1 MTTVISPRPR
11 PRTSAGIAPLRTPAQ
26 RQLTGAAAVTALC
39 LAIATLWICYV
50 LVHLG
55 DPGVEA
61 PRDQLAILLY
71 ALPTAGAG
79 MLLHAHR
86 PGNPLGW
93 VMLLYALTS
102 MLPSATAAPVWVEV
116 SDPGIVGAAAIVRGV
131 CDTVSQSLFYVL
143 PLWLPAGRLTTRKW
157 WWYIGAVT
165 LWVLPDSMSFLD
177 RTTVF
182 GRPNPLAGGAV
193 TGFFGSVSDH
203 LDSLYDPVNYLLIG
217 IAAAVLLVRLLR
229 PAQAARPD
237 SAGSGGLEGSGGSTA
252 GPRRRAHLAAM
263 LGAYLLWAGMQDYY
277 TRRFQYEYWLSY
289 SLFTAAGAV
298 WAVAVAFLV
307 VRDGGW
313 RLDRAARS
321 VLTGLL
327 LVTGLTLLFVVCAAV
342 LSSWLLP
349 GRGAAALVLIALV
362 YGLGTGLPRVTR
374 WAVGAV
380 DRLYYGERAQP
391 YQVLRTLAG
400 QVRQVVEPE
409 RLPSALCTAVAEE
422 LRLPGVALTVS
433 TRAGRRPLAAVG
445 RLDGPVQ
452 DFALVH
458 HGTVIGELTVGLRA
472 GEEELDPS
480 DVGILRSLADQAS
493 PAVAS
498 LQLLEDLQA
507 SREQIVAAREEER
520 RWLRRDIH
528 DGLGP
533 ALAGLRLRVDNA
545 ASAAGSTAGPTSAPA
560 GSDTGAGAAGNGAGD
575 GLAETLRGISRD
587 LAMTIKEVRRIT
599 DRLGPAPLGEFGL
612 ARAVQHLAATFSS
625 DGLTVTATLQPDPLP
640 ELPAAVEVAAYRITA
655 EALNN
660 VLRHARARHAQVSLR
675 VDETHL
681 TLTVQDDGIGLG
693 EFRPPAEQPDC
704 GVGLRSM
711 ADRAAEIGG
720 RCTIDRQPA
729 DNGTRVLA
737 VLPRHPSHT
746 QGASGCR

>member
-1 MTTVISPRPR
+1 MTTVIPSRSR
-11 PRTSAGIAPLRTPAQ
+11 PRTPAGGLPRRTAAQ
-26 RQLTGAAAVTALC
+26 RHLTGAAAVTVFC
-39 LAIATLWICYV
+39 LVVATLWVCYV

-55 DPGVEA
+55 SPGIEA

-93 VMLLYALTS
+93 VMLVYALTS
-102 MLPSATAAPVWVEV
+102 MLPSAVAAPVWVEV
-116 SDPGIVGAAAIVRGV
+116 SDPGIVGAAAVVRGV
-131 CDTVSQSLFYVL
+131 CDTISQTLFYVL
-143 PLWLPAGRLTTRKW
+143 PLWLPAARLTTSRW

-165 LWVLPDSMSFLD
+165 LWVLPYQMSFLD
-177 RTTVF
+177 NTTVF
-182 GRPNPLAGGAV
+182 GHPNPLADSGPAN
-193 TGFFGSVSDH
+193 FFGSVTGH

-229 PAQAARPD
+229 RAA
-237 SAGSGGLEGSGGSTA
+237 
-252 GPRRRAHLAAM
+252 PRRRAHLAGM

-321 VLTGLL
+321 VLIGLVL
-327 LVTGLTLLFVVCAAV
+327 ATGLTVVFVVCAAV
-342 LSSWLLP
+342 LSGWLVP

-362 YGLGTGLPRVTR
+362 FVLGACLPRAAR
-374 WAVGAV
+374 RAVGAV
-380 DRLYYGERAQP
+380 DRLYYGDRAQP
-391 YQVLRTLAG
+391 YHVLRTLAG
-400 QVRQVVEPE
+400 QVRQVVDPE
-409 RLPSALCTAVAEE
+409 RLPSALCTTVAEE
-422 LRLPGVALTVS
+422 LRLPGVALAVT
-433 TRAGRRPLAAVG
+433 TRAGRRSLAAVG
-445 RLDGPVQ
+445 RLDGPVRG
-452 DFALVH
+452 FELVH
-458 HGTVIGELTVGLRA
+458 NGAVIGELTVGLRA
-472 GEEELDPS
+472 GEERLDPS
-480 DVGILRSLADQAS
+480 DVDILRSLADQAS

-498 LQLLEDLQA
+498 LRLQEDLQA

-545 ASAAGSTAGPTSAPA
+545 ASAAGAEAGGAEAGGAETGDAVDSAA
-560 GSDTGAGAAGNGAGD
+560 DGAAGSGAGSE
-575 GLAETLRGISRD
+575 AIARTLQDISVD

-612 ARAVQHLAATFSS
+612 TRAIQHLAASFSS
-625 DGLTVTATLQPDPLP
+625 DGLAVSAALQPDPLP

-660 VLRHARARHAQVSLR
+660 VLRHARARNAQVALR
-675 VDETHL
+675 ADEAYL
-681 TLTVQDDGIGLG
+681 TLTVQDDGVGLG
-693 EFRPPAEQPDC
+693 LPQAGTVLTPDPKADEAGTAHADPAA

-720 RCTIDRQPA
+720 HCTIDRLSRES
-729 DNGTRVLA
+729 GTRVLA
-737 VLPRHPSHT
+737 VLPRHPS
-746 QGASGCR
+746 QGRGTGR

>member
-1 MTTVISPRPR
+1 MTTVTPLPPL
-11 PRTSAGIAPLRTPAQ
+11 PRTPAGAPPRRTPAQ
-26 RQLTGAAAVTALC
+26 RRLTGAAALTVLC
-39 LAIATLWICYV
+39 LAVAALWVCYV
-50 LVHLG
+50 LVHH
-55 DPGVEA
+55 DAPGVAA
-61 PRDQLAILLY
+61 PRDQLAILVY

-93 VMLLYALTS
+93 VMLVYALTS
-102 MLPSATAAPVWVEV
+102 MLPSAAAAPVWVEV
-116 SDPGIVGAAAIVRGV
+116 SDPGLVGAAAVVRAV
-131 CDTVSQSLFYVL
+131 CDTVSQTLFYVL
-143 PLWLPAGRLTTRKW
+143 PLWLPAGRLTSRRW

-165 LWVLPDSMSFLD
+165 LWVLPDTMSFLD
-177 RTTVF
+177 RATVF
-182 GRPNPLAGGAV
+182 GHPNPLADSALANA
-193 TGFFGSVSDH
+193 FGSVSDR
-203 LDSLYDPVNYLLIG
+203 LDRLYDPVNYLLIG

-229 PAQAARPD
+229 R
-237 SAGSGGLEGSGGSTA
+237 SA
-252 GPRRRAHLAAM
+252 PRHRAHLAGM

-321 VLTGLL
+321 VLSGLL
-327 LVTGLTLLFVVCAAV
+327 LAAGLTVVFVVCATV
-342 LSSWLLP
+342 LSGWLVP
-349 GRGAAALVLIALV
+349 GRGGAALLLIALLLA
-362 YGLGTGLPRVTR
+362 LGAGLPRAAR
-374 WAVGAV
+374 RAVGLV

-400 QVRQVVEPE
+400 QVRQVVDPE
-409 RLPSALCTAVAEE
+409 RLPSALCGTVAEE
-422 LRLPGVALTVS
+422 LRLPGVALAVT

-452 DFALVH
+452 GFALVH
-458 HGTVIGELTVGLRA
+458 HGTTIGELTVGLRA
-472 GEEELDPS
+472 GEERLDPS
-480 DVGILRSLADQAS
+480 DVDILRSLADQAS

-498 LQLLEDLQA
+498 LRLQEDLQA

-545 ASAAGSTAGPTSAPA
+545 ASAASAP
-560 GSDTGAGAAGNGAGD
+560 GRDTEA
-575 GLAETLRGISRD
+575 LAPALQGISGD
-587 LAMTIKEVRRIT
+587 LALTIKEVRRIT

-612 ARAVQHLAATFSS
+612 TRAIEHLAATFSS
-625 DGLTVTATLQPDPLP
+625 DGLAVSTALRPDPLP

-660 VLRHARARHAQVSLR
+660 VLRHARARHAEVALR
-675 VDETHL
+675 VDEANL
-681 TLTVQDDGIGLG
+681 VLTVQDDGIGLG
-693 EFRPPAEQPDC
+693 DPQAPGAYAGPFGTGPVGTGPVGTGSVDAEPAGAEPADADPAGPADADQAD

-711 ADRAAEIGG
+711 SDRAAEIGG
-720 RCTIDRQPA
+720 RCTVGRLPT
-729 DNGTRVLA
+729 NGTRVLA
-737 VLPRHPSHT
+737 VLPRHPSRRPGP
-746 QGASGCR
+746 GA

>member
-1 MTTVISPRPR
+1 MTTV
-11 PRTSAGIAPLRTPAQ
+11 TPLPPLPRTPAGAPP
-26 RQLTGAAAVTALC
+26 RRTPARRRLTGAAALTVLCLAVTAL
-39 LAIATLWICYV
+39 WVCYV
-50 LVHLG
+50 LVHL
-55 DPGVEA
+55 DAPGVAA
-61 PRDQLAILLY
+61 PRDQLAILVY

-93 VMLLYALTS
+93 VMLVYALTS
-102 MLPSATAAPVWVEV
+102 MLPSAAAAPVWVEV
-116 SDPGIVGAAAIVRGV
+116 SDPGLVGAAAVVRAV
-131 CDTVSQSLFYVL
+131 CDTVSQTLFYVL

-177 RTTVF
+177 RATVF
-182 GRPNPLAGGAV
+182 GHPNPLADSAV
-193 TGFFGSVSDH
+193 ANAFGSVSDH
-203 LDSLYDPVNYLLIG
+203 LDRLYDPVDYLLIG

-229 PAQAARPD
+229 R
-237 SAGSGGLEGSGGSTA
+237 TA
-252 GPRRRAHLAAM
+252 PRRRAHLAGM

-327 LVTGLTLLFVVCAAV
+327 LAAGLTVVFVVCAA
-342 LSSWLLP
+342 LLAGWLEP
-349 GRGAAALVLIALV
+349 GRGGAALLLIALLLA
-362 YGLGTGLPRVTR
+362 LGAGLPRAAR
-374 WAVGAV
+374 RAVGLV

-391 YQVLRTLAG
+391 YQVLRALAG
-400 QVRQVVEPE
+400 QVRQVVDPE
-409 RLPSALCTAVAEE
+409 RLPSALCGTVAEE
-422 LRLPGVALTVS
+422 LRLPGVALAVT

-452 DFALVH
+452 GFPLVH
-458 HGTVIGELTVGLRA
+458 HGTTIGELTVGLRA
-472 GEEELDPS
+472 GEERLDPS
-480 DVGILRSLADQAS
+480 DVDILRSLADQAS

-498 LQLLEDLQA
+498 LRLQEDLQA

-545 ASAAGSTAGPTSAPA
+545 ASAAVSGTGTDALAPT
-560 GSDTGAGAAGNGAGD
+560 
-575 GLAETLRGISRD
+575 LEGISGD
-587 LAMTIKEVRRIT
+587 LALTIKEVRRIT

-612 ARAVQHLAATFSS
+612 TRAVEHLAATFSS
-625 DGLTVTATLQPDPLP
+625 DGLTVSTALCPDPLP

-660 VLRHARARHAQVSLR
+660 VLRHARARHAEVALR
-675 VDETHL
+675 VDEANL
-681 TLTVQDDGIGLG
+681 VLTVQDDGIGLG
-693 EFRPPAEQPDC
+693 DLQGPDGYPGPVDTDPTDTGPTDTEPADTDPAD

-711 ADRAAEIGG
+711 SDRAAEIGG
-720 RCTIDRQPA
+720 RCTVGRLPRA
-729 DNGTRVLA
+729 NGTRVLA
-737 VLPRHPSHT
+737 VLPRHPSR
-746 QGASGCR
+746 SPRPRV

>member
-1 MTTVISPRPR
+1 MTTVTPLPPL
-11 PRTSAGIAPLRTPAQ
+11 PRTPAGAPPRRTPAQ
-26 RQLTGAAAVTALC
+26 RRLTGAAALTVLC
-39 LAIATLWICYV
+39 LAVAALWVCYV
-50 LVHLG
+50 LVHL
-55 DPGVEA
+55 DAPGVEA
-61 PRDQLAILLY
+61 PRDQLAILVY

-93 VMLLYALTS
+93 VMLVYALTS
-102 MLPSATAAPVWVEV
+102 MLPSAAAAPVWVEV
-116 SDPGIVGAAAIVRGV
+116 SDPGLVGAAAVVRAV
-131 CDTVSQSLFYVL
+131 CDTVSQTLFYVL
-143 PLWLPAGRLTTRKW
+143 PLWLPAGRLTTRRW

-165 LWVLPDSMSFLD
+165 LWVLPDTMSFLD
-177 RTTVF
+177 RATVF
-182 GRPNPLAGGAV
+182 GRPNPLADSAV
-193 TGFFGSVSDH
+193 ANAFGSVSDQ
-203 LDSLYDPVNYLLIG
+203 LDRLYDPVNYLLIG
-217 IAAAVLLVRLLR
+217 IAATVLLVRLLR
-229 PAQAARPD
+229 R
-237 SAGSGGLEGSGGSTA
+237 TA
-252 GPRRRAHLAAM
+252 PRHRAHLTGM
-263 LGAYLLWAGMQDYY
+263 LGAYLLWAGLQDYY

-321 VLTGLL
+321 VLSGLL
-327 LVTGLTLLFVVCAAV
+327 LAAGLTVVFVVCAAV
-342 LSSWLLP
+342 LSGWLVP
-349 GRGAAALVLIALV
+349 GRGGAALLLIALLLA
-362 YGLGTGLPRVTR
+362 LGAGLPRAAR
-374 WAVGAV
+374 RAVRLV

-400 QVRQVVEPE
+400 QVRQVVDPE
-409 RLPSALCTAVAEE
+409 RLPSALCGTVAEE
-422 LRLPGVALTVS
+422 LRLPGVALAVT

-452 DFALVH
+452 GFALVH
-458 HGTVIGELTVGLRA
+458 HGTTIGELTVGLRA
-472 GEEELDPS
+472 GEERLDPS
-480 DVGILRSLADQAS
+480 DVDILRSLADQAS

-498 LQLLEDLQA
+498 LRLQEDLQA

-545 ASAAGSTAGPTSAPA
+545 ASAASAA
-560 GSDTGAGAAGNGAGD
+560 SASGNGSSGKATSGNGSSGKGAD
-575 GLAETLRGISRD
+575 ALALTLQGISGD
-587 LAMTIKEVRRIT
+587 LALTIKEVRRIT

-612 ARAVQHLAATFSS
+612 TRAIEHLAATFSS
-625 DGLTVTATLQPDPLP
+625 DGLAVSTALRPDPLP

-660 VLRHARARHAQVSLR
+660 VLRHARARHAEVALR
-675 VDETHL
+675 VDEANL
-681 TLTVQDDGIGLG
+681 VLTVQDDGIGLG
-693 EFRPPAEQPDC
+693 DPQAPDEYPGPVNTGPTDTGPTDTDPADPDQAD

-711 ADRAAEIGG
+711 SDRAAEIGG
-720 RCTIDRQPA
+720 RCTVGRLPT
-729 DNGTRVLA
+729 NGTRVLA
-737 VLPRHPSHT
+737 VLPRHPSRSPRP
-746 QGASGCR
+746 GA